1 MSGYNK
7 FFVQGIGHLRNEFI
21 EYGIPFPLMNA
32 WLDASVQLIGGI
44 ALIIGLG
51 TRFWSAAIGFAMIV
65 ASVTVTIPDVIKN
78 DIAKAESSLLF

>member
-32 WLDASVQLIGGI
+32 WLDASVQLLE
-44 ALIIGLG
+44 ASPSLSDSGLAFG
-51 TRFWSAAIGFAMIV
+51 QLRL
-65 ASVTVTIPDVIKN
+65 D
-78 DIAKAESSLLF
+78 LL